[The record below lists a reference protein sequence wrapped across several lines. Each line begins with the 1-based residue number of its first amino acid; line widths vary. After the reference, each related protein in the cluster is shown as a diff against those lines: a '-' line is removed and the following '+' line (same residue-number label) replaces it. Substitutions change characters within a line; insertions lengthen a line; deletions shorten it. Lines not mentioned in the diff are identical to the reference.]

1 MRIKGCIGALLVA
14 LSGAWLVA
22 SLGAMSSAVA
32 LAQPTQKVATEED
45 LDKSMKAAQKA
56 MQGIQGAMK
65 AGAPEDAR
73 KSLASLREIIES
85 SREFWV
91 THKKDDAIKANQEA
105 VAKIDA
111 ADKVLGSS
119 PVDTNAAAAA
129 LKEVGG
135 ACLTC
140 HKAYRV
146 RDAENNWVLKP
157 GSIGG

>member
-1 MRIKGCIGALLVA
+1 MRIKGCIAALLIT
-14 LSGAWLVA
+14 LSGAW
-22 SLGAMSSAVA
+22 AMALSNAMV
-32 LAQPTQKVATEED
+32 LAQATQKVATEED

-56 MQGIQGAMK
+56 MQGTQGAMK

-73 KSLASLREIIES
+73 KSLATLRELIES

-91 THKKDDAIKANQEA
+91 THKKDDAIKSNQE
-105 VAKIDA
+105 VIVKIDA
-111 ADKVLGSS
+111 ADKVLSTT

>member
-14 LSGAWLVA
+14 WVV
-22 SLGAMSSAVA
+22 AMSTAVM
-32 LAQPTQKVATEED
+32 LAQATQKVATEED

-73 KSLASLREIIES
+73 KSLASLRELIES

-91 THKKDDAIKANQEA
+91 THKKEDAIKANQD
-105 VAKIDA
+105 VVTKIDA
-111 ADKVLGSS
+111 ADKVLSS
-119 PVDTNAAAAA
+119 TPVDTNAAAAA